1 MTGERRDHTCGGPGV
16 GPRVGGVRIDVLT
29 WASFFDRLTELLAC
43 GRGHVLHYLAADP
56 TVLARG
62 EPSYRDLLNRG
73 DLNLADGMPV
83 AWATRILGAPTE
95 RISGIDSIGRV
106 ARWGIGRDLAH
117 FFYGGTED
125 VATAV
130 PANPRD
136 QLGAGRRDN
145 HVPGLCC
152 HVPLGGLTGDPAGR
166 AALDHQIPQVHEGR
180 VAGFQSPPFRSLE
193 EWRTA
198 DLDDVAALVR
208 DSGARALWVGLGAP
222 KQDVVGDRLAALD
235 AAPLVFCV
243 GGAFEV
249 VGGSRPATPEWL
261 RRAGLEWVHR
271 LASEPGRLWRRYL
284 VGNPKFVA
292 GLAADLLHGER
303 SRARRER

>member
-1 MTGERRDHTCGGPGV
+1 MTSERRDHTCGGPRT

-29 WASFFDRLTELLAC
+29 WASFFDRVTELLAC

-83 AWATRILGAPTE
+83 AWATRIMGAPTE
-95 RISGIDSIGRV
+95 RISGIDSMGRV
-106 ARWGIGRDLAH
+106 AHWGIGRDLAH

-125 VATAV
+125 VAAAV
-130 PANPRD
+130 PAA
-136 QLGAGRRDN
+136 LGNRF
-145 HVPGLCC
+145 PSL
-152 HVPLGGLTGDPAGR
+152 
-166 AALDHQIPQVHEGR
+166 R
-180 VAGFQSPPFRSLE
+180 VAGFQSPPFRSLD
-193 EWRTA
+193 EWRAA
-198 DLDDVAALVR
+198 DLNDVAARVR

-249 VGGSRPATPEWL
+249 VGGARSATPEWL
-261 RRAGLEWVHR
+261 RRVGLEWAHR
-271 LASEPGRLWRRYL
+271 LAREPGRLWRRYL

>member
-106 ARWGIGRDLAH
+106 ARWGIERDLAH

-130 PANPRD
+130 PAA
-136 QLGAGRRDN
+136 LTGRL
-145 HVPGLCC
+145 PGL
-152 HVPLGGLTGDPAGR
+152 
-166 AALDHQIPQVHEGR
+166 R